1 MFNTRV
7 KLSSPHM
14 NVMAQAA
21 SKAARNLV
29 RDFGEIENLQV
40 SRKGPGNFV
49 TSADLRAEK
58 VLREELSK
66 ARPDYGFLME
76 ESGVSG
82 NQDGD
87 YRWIVDP
94 LDGTSNFMH
103 GLPHF
108 AISIAV
114 EYRGEVVCGLVYDP
128 IKDEM
133 FCAEKGA
140 GAYVNERRIRVSA
153 RSKLPDAMLG
163 LSLAPGGDD
172 VLAMAKVRQLTAMVG
187 VNRRLGSA
195 ALDLCYTAA
204 GRFDGFYGR
213 NLAPW
218 DCAAGVLIVRESGG
232 YVSEL
237 SISGDGSNE
246 VRDIL
251 ASNDPLHPQLLKI
264 LKSKDNL

>member
-1 MFNTRV
+1 MLNTRV
-7 KLSSPHM
+7 KLSTPLI

-58 VLREELSK
+58 ILREELSK
-66 ARPDYGFLME
+66 ARPEYGFLME
-76 ESGVSG
+76 ESGATG

-114 EYRGEVVCGLVYDP
+114 ECRGEIISGLVYDP

-153 RSKLPDAMLG
+153 RSKIPDALLG
-163 LSLAPGGDD
+163 LSLAPGSED
-172 VLAMAKVRQLTAMVG
+172 VLAMAKLRQLTAHVG
-187 VNRRLGSA
+187 AHRRMGSA

-204 GRFDGFYGR
+204 GRYDAFYGR
-213 NLAPW
+213 NLGYW
-218 DCAAGVLIVRESGG
+218 DCAAGMLIVREAGG

-237 SISGDGSNE
+237 GVHNDGSQE

-251 ASNDPLHPQLLKI
+251 ASNDPMHPQILKI
-264 LKSKDNL
+264 LKAKD